1 MAKKEKVTLQEL
13 IVQTPELKSSLLKF
27 ENVKLQLD
35 KAAETCL
42 QIKVTDENSLAVM
55 ENQLGKMNDLV
66 SAVEKMH
73 TDGKKPYWDKCKAY
87 DGAKNYVLDF
97 KVDPIEY
104 LKNEKIAFIKLTED
118 YNSFLSWIKT
128 SYDILENVGGC
139 DLFTKTLSKE
149 VKEERWKVFTE
160 RVKAE
165 VEKYK
170 KLVELKKEE
179 LTALENATP
188 DEAEAIKQNAEE
200 AKQEIESADVTPAIS
215 ISFKKT
221 RNPWT
226 YEVVDINLV
235 PKEFL
240 MVDKSKVKEYLKAN
254 YDLLEDGKVVNGI
267 KYYKDLK
274 VTV

>member
-27 ENVKLQLD
+27 KNVKLQLD

-87 DGAKNYVLDF
+87 DNAKNYVLDF

-104 LKNEKIAFIKLTED
+104 LKNEKIAFIKLTTE
-118 YNSFLSWIKT
+118 YNSFLSWIKE
-128 SYDILENVGGC
+128 SYDTITDNDECIGL
-139 DLFTKTLSKE
+139 LKTFTKE
-149 VKEERWKVFTE
+149 VKEERWKGFTE
-160 RVKAE
+160 RVKSE

-179 LTALENATP
+179 LLALETATP

-200 AKQEIESADVTPAIS
+200 AKQEIQSADTTPAIS
-215 ISFKKT
+215 FSFKKT

-226 YEVVDINLV
+226 YEVIDINQV

-240 MVDKSKVKEYLKAN
+240 MVDESKVKEYLKAN
-254 YDLLEDGKVVNGI
+254 SDSLEDGKVVNGI

>member
-66 SAVEKMH
+66 SAVNEMH
-73 TDGKKPYWDKCKAY
+73 KVGKKPYLDKCNAY

-104 LKNEKIAFIKLTED
+104 LKNEKIAFIKLTAD

-149 VKEERWKVFTE
+149 VKEERWKGFTE

-200 AKQEIESADVTPAIS
+200 AKQEIESADVAPAIS
-215 ISFKKT
+215 FSFKKT

-226 YEVVDINLV
+226 YEVVDINSV

-240 MVDKSKVKEYLKAN
+240 MVDESKVKEYLKAN
-254 YDLLEDGKVVNGI
+254 SDSLEDGKVVNGI

>member
-42 QIKVTDENSLAVM
+42 QIKVTDENSLAVA
-55 ENQLGKMNDLV
+55 ENNLGKMNDLV

-73 TDGKKPYWDKCKAY
+73 TEGKKPYWDKCKAY
-87 DGAKNYVLDF
+87 DNAKNYVLDF

-104 LKNEKIAFIKLTED
+104 LKEEKKKFILLTTD
-118 YNSFLSWIKT
+118 YNSFLNWIKN
-128 SYDILENVGGC
+128 SYDILESVGGC
-139 DLFTKTLSKE
+139 SLFSKILSKE
-149 VKEERWKVFTE
+149 VKEERWKGFTE

-165 VEKYK
+165 IEKYK

-179 LTALENATP
+179 LIALENATP

-200 AKQEIESADVTPAIS
+200 VKQEIESADTTPAIS

-226 YEVVDINLV
+226 FEIVDINLV

-240 MVDKSKVKEYLKAN
+240 MVDESKVKEYLKAN
-254 YDLLEDGKVVNGI
+254 SDSLEDGKVVNGI

>member
-35 KAAETCL
+35 KAVETCL

-66 SAVEKMH
+66 SAVNEMH
-73 TDGKKPYWDKCKAY
+73 KVGKKPYLDKCNAY

-104 LKNEKIAFIKLTED
+104 LKDEKKRFIILTNEYE
-118 YNSFLSWIKT
+118 SFLRWASNTYNTI
-128 SYDILENVGGC
+128 DNIEQC
-139 DLFTKTLSKE
+139 DSLLTTYKKE
-149 VKEERWKVFTE
+149 VKEERWKGFTE

-226 YEVVDINLV
+226 YEVVDINSV

-240 MVDKSKVKEYLKAN
+240 MVDESKVKEYLKAN
-254 YDLLEDGKVVNGI
+254 SDSLEDGKVVNGI

>member
-66 SAVEKMH
+66 SAVNEMH
-73 TDGKKPYWDKCKAY
+73 KVGKKPYLDKCNAY

-104 LKNEKIAFIKLTED
+104 LKDEKKRFIILTTE
-118 YNSFLSWIKT
+118 YNTFLTWIKNACCT
-128 SYDILENVGGC
+128 IGNIEDC
-139 DLFTKTLSKE
+139 DKLITILSKE
-149 VKEERWKVFTE
+149 VKEERWKGFTE

-226 YEVVDINLV
+226 YEVVDINSV

-240 MVDKSKVKEYLKAN
+240 IVDESKVKEYLKAN
-254 YDLLEDGKVVNGI
+254 SDSLEDGKVVNGI

>member
-66 SAVEKMH
+66 SAVNEMH
-73 TDGKKPYWDKCKAY
+73 KVGKKPYLDKCNAY

-104 LKNEKIAFIKLTED
+104 LKEEKKKFIILTTE
-118 YNSFLSWIKT
+118 YNSFLNWIKNA
-128 SYDILENVGGC
+128 YDTITDAEQC
-139 DLFTKTLSKE
+139 DGLLKTFSKE
-149 VKEERWKVFTE
+149 VKEERWKGFTE

-200 AKQEIESADVTPAIS
+200 AKQEIESADTTPAIS
-215 ISFKKT
+215 FSFKKT

-226 YEVVDINLV
+226 YEIVDINLV

-240 MVDKSKVKEYLKAN
+240 MVDESKVKEYLKAN
-254 YDLLEDGKVVNGI
+254 SDSLEDGEVINGI

>member
-66 SAVEKMH
+66 SAVNEMH
-73 TDGKKPYWDKCKAY
+73 KVGKKPYLDKCNAY

-97 KVDPIEY
+97 KVDPIWY
-104 LKNEKIAFIKLTED
+104 LKEEKKKFIILTND

-128 SYDILENVGGC
+128 SYDILESVGGC
-139 DLFTKTLSKE
+139 DLFTNTLSKE
-149 VKEERWKVFTE
+149 VKEERWKGFTE
-160 RVKAE
+160 RVKSE
-165 VEKYK
+165 VDKYK
-170 KLVELKKEE
+170 KLIELKKEE

-188 DEAEAIKQNAEE
+188 DEADAIKQNAEE
-200 AKQEIESADVTPAIS
+200 AKQEIESADTIPAIS

-226 YEVVDINLV
+226 FEVVDINSV
-235 PKEFL
+235 SKEFL
-240 MVDKSKVKEYLKAN
+240 MVDESKVKEYLKAN
-254 YDLLEDGKVVNGI
+254 SDSLEDGKVVNGI